1 MAQKDSVT
9 LNTNTVDRPIAKGTV
24 EKQETRTKRGEVFLL
39 YKEGKYF
46 HKLKN
51 QLIMS

>member
-9 LNTNTVDRPIAKGTV
+9 LNTNTVDRPIAKETL
-24 EKQETRTKRGEVFLL
+24 EKQETRT
-39 YKEGKYF
+39 
-46 HKLKN
+46 KLKN